1 MTKLFEE
8 GLPASPTEAE
18 ARLSEKDRLVAA
30 IQHEL
35 MTLKS
40 ELERANDQPAT
51 RGAIA
56 TVKDLLEQATARLE
70 ALEVAN
76 SNMNNR
82 YADLEKTLSD
92 LSAQLAS
99 S

>member
-18 ARLSEKDRLVAA
+18 AKLSEKDRLVAA

-40 ELERANDQPAT
+40 ELERARDQPAT
-51 RGAIA
+51 QPKHWLPDFVNRRPRSETYQSNACGSAFRW
-56 TVKDLLEQATARLE
+56 TA
-70 ALEVAN
+70 
-76 SNMNNR
+76 M
-82 YADLEKTLSD
+82 
-92 LSAQLAS
+92 
-99 S
+99 